1 MILKILSNYTRN
13 TRKQKDEKKHE
24 LKVLYC
30 VGRVTKDKVRH
41 IIIKLNDMAAKN
53 RLFKLKNLKLLH
65 NDNETNI
72 YINPDRT
79 VLQLKA
85 YERLKEEIKEM
96 RHNAE
101 QNHLNIRYV
110 IRNNKIIERKK
121 SALSF
126 QYPGALGLV

>member
-13 TRKQKDEKKHE
+13 TRKQKNEKKHE
-24 LKVLYC
+24 LKVLYR

-72 YINPDRT
+72 YINLDRT

-85 YERLKEEIKEM
+85 YEKLKEEIKKC
-96 RHNAE
+96 
-101 QNHLNIRYV
+101 V
-110 IRNNKIIERKK
+110 TKRNKTI
-121 SALSF
+121 
-126 QYPGALGLV
+126 